1 MIQAA
6 DTDGDGR
13 IDFEGGQ
20 RGPSLGAFL
29 PRPLQAPPGS
39 LGPPSSEAE
48 LSGSPL
54 PGADPCP
61 QAHSHL

>member
-13 IDFEGGQ
+13 IDFEGG
-20 RGPSLGAFL
+20 RCG
-29 PRPLQAPPGS
+29 GS
-39 LGPPSSEAE
+39 LRSLSVHRPRGQR
-48 LSGSPL
+48 SGSPL
-54 PGADPCP
+54 PGADPSP